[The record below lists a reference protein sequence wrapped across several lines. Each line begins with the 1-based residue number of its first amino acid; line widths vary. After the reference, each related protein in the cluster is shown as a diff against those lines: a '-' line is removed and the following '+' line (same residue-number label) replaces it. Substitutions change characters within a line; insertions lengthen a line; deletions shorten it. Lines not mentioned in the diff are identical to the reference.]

1 MGKITR
7 AMILA
12 AGFGTRLLP
21 LTSDKPK
28 ALVPVNGRPMI
39 ETLVLKFAD
48 LGIEQIVINIHH
60 FAEQLERFFEEND
73 FGVRIE
79 LIKETEILGTGGGI
93 KNAAPYLR
101 DSGAFLVHN
110 VDVLC
115 DIDIGKMY
123 DYHLNRNSLATLAVQ
138 NRPTTRPL
146 LIDENNYVIGRKSS
160 DRFFR
165 YRLPFGAERTIG
177 FNGIHIIS
185 ADIFHNLTEEGSFD
199 IFTSYFRLIKE
210 GYEIS
215 GYDIGETKWLDLG
228 KYGNLT
234 DISAV

>member
-1 MGKITR
+1 MGKITK

-28 ALVPVNGRPMI
+28 AMVSINGKPMI
-39 ETLVLKFAD
+39 EPLIRKLAD
-48 LGIEQIVINIHH
+48 PGIEQIVINIHH
-60 FAEQLERFFEEND
+60 LAEQIERFFEEND

-79 LIKETEILGTGGGI
+79 LVRETKILGTGGGI

-123 DYHLNRNSLATLAVQ
+123 EYHLNRNSLATLAVQ

-146 LIDENNYVIGRKSS
+146 LIDESNLIIGRKSS
-160 DRFFR
+160 DRFLR
-165 YRLPFGAERTIG
+165 YREPRGAERTIG

-185 ADIFHNLTEEGSFD
+185 ADIFRNFTEEGSFD